1 MMISN
6 HPPQQCMGLFNYGS
20 ETEHWGW
27 LCDDESPWRV
37 LSKTSERNLFDIISE
52 LAGNESLPSKMVEDA
67 DFERGPIFVHEG
79 AEIGTNVR
87 FEGPIY
93 VEEGA
98 EIRHGA
104 YLRPGTYVSR
114 GCVVG
119 HCTELKNTLMLP
131 FSKAPHFNYVGD
143 SILGFKVNL
152 GAGAKI
158 SNVRLDRKSIIT
170 QLPDGGKVDTNL
182 RKFGALIGDESE
194 IGCNVVTNPGSVI
207 PPNSAIP
214 PNAVVTGLW
223 IN

>member
-1 MMISN
+1 MINN
-6 HPPQQCMGLFNYGS
+6 HPSQECVGLFNCRS

-37 LSKTSERNLFDIISE
+37 LSRTSENNLFDMISD
-52 LAGNESLPSKMVEDA
+52 LAGKESLPRKMLEDA
-67 DFERGPIFVHEG
+67 DFEHGPIFVHEG

-119 HCTELKNTLMLP
+119 HCTEIKNTLMLP

-143 SILGFKVNL
+143 SILGYKVNL

-158 SNVRLDRKSIIT
+158 SNVRLDKKSIMI
-170 QLPDGGKVDTNL
+170 QLPGVGKIDTNL
-182 RKFGALIGDESE
+182 RKVGALIGDASE
-194 IGCNVVTNPGSVI
+194 VGCNVVTNPGSVI

-214 PNAVVTGLW
+214 PNTVVTGLW

>member
-1 MMISN
+1 
-6 HPPQQCMGLFNYGS
+6 MGLFNCRS

-27 LCDDESPWRV
+27 LCDDKSPWRI
-37 LSKTSERNLFDIISE
+37 LSRTSEKNLFEMVSD
-52 LAGNESLPSKMVEDA
+52 LARKESLPQKILEDA
-67 DFERGPIFVHEG
+67 DFEHGPIFVHEG
-79 AEIGTNVR
+79 SEIGTNVR

-119 HCTELKNTLMLP
+119 HCTEIKNTLMLP

-143 SILGFKVNL
+143 SILGYKVNL

-158 SNVRLDRKSIIT
+158 SNVRLDKKSIMI
-170 QLPDGGKVDTNL
+170 QLPGMGKIDTNL
-182 RKFGALIGDESE
+182 RKVGALIGDASE
-194 IGCNVVTNPGSVI
+194 VGCNVVTNPGSVI

-214 PNAVVTGLW
+214 PNSVVTGLW